1 MKRNKISFGNS
12 QTVLFEK
19 EIEGEEHQ
27 NAVWYSQKEMKSIR
41 KDLKKEIRKGE
52 ISRGLEQYEGDMGA
66 KNKADRLNHIRKILE
81 LQAQQDREG
90 IRDESSFSA
99 LSRSMSA
106 DNMKKAQML
115 ASRDSSDALAEYKNL
130 KSPFLTNKNKN
141 HDLVAQTAGLSL
153 SRKNRKSTPNMF
165 LTAMQEGGKMALP
178 AAKTRRK
185 KKEKDL
191 RLVGPPS

>member
-66 KNKADRLNHIRKILE
+66 KNKQDRLNHIRKILE
-81 LQAQQDREG
+81 LQEQQDRNG
-90 IRDESSFSA
+90 VRDDKSFSL

-130 KSPFLTNKNKN
+130 KSPFLNKNKN
-141 HDLVAQTAGLSL
+141 HDLVKQTAGLSL

-165 LTAMQEGGKMALP
+165 LTAMQDGGKMPLP
-178 AAKTRRK
+178 SARTRRK
-185 KKEKDL
+185 KKEKE
-191 RLVGPPS
+191 SQAA

>member
-52 ISRGLEQYEGDMGA
+52 ITRGLEQYEGDMGA
-66 KNKADRLNHIRKILE
+66 KNKQDRLNHIRKILE
-81 LQAQQDREG
+81 LQEQQDRNG
-90 IRDESSFSA
+90 VRDDKSFSL

-130 KSPFLTNKNKN
+130 KSPFLNKNKN
-141 HDLVAQTAGLSL
+141 HDLVKQTAGLSL

-165 LTAMQEGGKMALP
+165 LTAMQDGGKMPLP
-178 AAKTRRK
+178 SARTRRK
-185 KKEKDL
+185 KKEKE
-191 RLVGPPS
+191 SQAA